1 MVDLPVFWH
10 ISLQRCFGLE
20 QLGHTQIQCDSD
32 LYGWLIY
39 KFAYFFLQK
48 YNKSKIQNFGKFK
61 IKRHATLKKIELT
74 TIKVVDAAI
83 KEPKTNI
90 KDKIDKLEI
99 SRRVDF

>member
-1 MVDLPVFWH
+1 MVGSSINLL
-10 ISLQRCFGLE
+10 ISF
-20 QLGHTQIQCDSD
+20 
-32 LYGWLIY
+32 Y
-39 KFAYFFLQK
+39 KNTTKAK
-48 YNKSKIQNFGKFK
+48 YKFK

>member
-1 MVDLPVFWH
+1 MNLLN
-10 ISLQRCFGLE
+10 SL
-20 QLGHTQIQCDSD
+20 
-32 LYGWLIY
+32 
-39 KFAYFFLQK
+39 LQK